1 MRGKAIIL
9 LLLVAISG
17 CGKKGPLD
25 VPPGGSEDV
34 RVEREWNKDR
44 EKEQSTR

>member
-1 MRGKAIIL
+1 MRVKVL
-9 LLLVAISG
+9 LLALLMLSA

-44 EKEQSTR
+44 NKDQIIR